1 MNKKGKTASRLR
13 ILLVLFIC
21 AALVLGVCATSVVFR
36 AGAMMAGEGRY
47 YSDYTSMEEAQAA
60 AAELG
65 EELGEEGTVLLKNRN
80 NALPLTGK
88 EKVTVLGVS
97 SDKVEGGSTTVADSL
112 ESAGFSVN
120 PEFKRYYAS
129 VGTSYGSENVKDFTD
144 TAKSS
149 VSIYDDVAVVIF
161 SRTGGESNDCATVT
175 DEVEDNK
182 YGTKDQGW
190 KHKALKTETTGT
202 GTDAKTVEYKHY
214 LQLTDS
220 EEELLEYAKAN
231 CKKVV
236 VLINSSNVMELG
248 NIQNDD
254 EIDAVLWT
262 GRPGADGLKAL
273 GNILNGKVN
282 PSGKQV
288 DIWPADLTADPTWYG
303 YGKGEQYATAESDP
317 VYDEDGTMTDPG
329 HELQE
334 GEYPETFFRKAIK
347 NAQGEVTG
355 SEIYDRQNPNMQAD
369 IPGVSTGYSFTM
381 YSEDIYMGYRYYETV
396 AAEIEL
402 GHLTYTDGVLAKAD
416 ANADGA
422 EQAEAWYNDAV
433 VYPFGYGLSY
443 TTFGWENVTPA
454 ENVQNW
460 QTKETI
466 DLQVTVTNTGNYAG
480 KDVVQV
486 YAHAPYFTD
495 GIAKSEVSLVGFGKT
510 SLLAPGASET
520 LTITVNVQDIASF
533 DWNDDNGNDETTYE
547 LDDGSGYELRFQ
559 SDSHNVK
566 ATQAL
571 SDLSEDVILGE
582 DDFSGA
588 EVKALFSGDDEYNL
602 LGWDPAANNGE
613 GGKGATLVEEGK
625 MTLLDR
631 DDFVGTHP
639 APLEAEKLVRSDE
652 WFEFH
657 ENLDQYNAETQQI
670 YQEKE
675 DGSSEYGWVK
685 TAADTYNNKYK
696 WTQAAS
702 HAADYSDVT
711 VKLADMAG
719 IDRNDDTTQ
728 LGEGAPFGAKT
739 GREAWTKFMNQL
751 TWDELVTLASNAGW
765 GTPEIESI
773 EKPSTTDQDSP
784 NNLASTYNWGD
795 ECHIAATWNTDL
807 AHKEGI
813 IMGNLA
819 MHKGVTWYGPAMN
832 THRSPFGGRCN
843 EYYSQ
848 DGYHGGMIGAA
859 VISGAQSK
867 GVICYVKHCA
877 MNDQEI
883 YRMNLM
889 TLATEQAAREI
900 YFKQF
905 QIAIQEGGCQ
915 ALMTTYGSIG
925 EYSGATN
932 YNFMTA
938 LIRDEW
944 GFDGYAV
951 TDAWMPC
958 KDYWPLDMLVRA
970 GCDAPLENAG
980 ARTMDYEAYKDAIA
994 ADPDAEVAYETYLL
1008 SGTYDSV
1015 ENKVYINRYTG
1026 RDATTGMP
1034 TGTATKTESNTQWYS
1049 VRMCAERIL
1058 YTQANANVIKNGYD
1072 MSGFTGKTLT
1082 AGTQGVEYSANIGVQ
1097 LDSDNVSYTVSG
1109 GSLPAGLSMN
1119 DSGVISGTPETPGTY
1134 NFNVELIADNW
1145 ITSSASYSITIASAF
1160 SVDADVSAMKVGEAF
1175 DGYIESDVVTLDE
1188 YDTITYEVT
1197 SGSMPAGITLNGEEG
1212 RFTGTPTEAGTFSF
1226 TVLVKAEKESEGGG
1240 TKGGPKGDSGPKGGP
1255 STETSEF
1262 EYAVTMIVTGESV
1275 SEIDALIARIE
1286 ALEAAVGDAD
1296 ISDELT
1302 SIKTDLEALKGSG
1315 VSSEDIEALET
1326 RIAALEENG
1335 GCGSAAGGTMAI
1347 VGSAIALA
1355 GIVFAIAA
1363 KRRKE
1368 N

>member
-47 YSDYTSMEEAQAA
+47 YSEYTSMEEAQAA
-60 AAELG
+60 AAKLG
-65 EELGEEGTVLLKNRN
+65 EEMGEEGFVLMKNEN
-80 NALPLTGK
+80 KALPLTGK
-88 EKVTVLGVS
+88 EMVTVLGVS
-97 SDKVEGGSTTVADSL
+97 SDSVEGGSTTVAASL
-112 ESAGFSVN
+112 EDAGFSVN
-120 PEFKRYYAS
+120 PEFKRYYES
-129 VGTSYGSENVKDFTD
+129 VGKSYGEENVDDFTD
-144 TAKSS
+144 TANSS
-149 VSIYDDVAVVIF
+149 IKLYNDVAVVIF
-161 SRTGGESNDCATVT
+161 SRTGGEGNDCATVT
-175 DEVEDNK
+175 DEIEDNK
-182 YGTKDQGW
+182 YGSVDQGW
-190 KHKALKTETTGT
+190 KHNALKKATIGEGEE
-202 GTDAKTVEYKHY
+202 AKEVEYKHY

-248 NIQNDD
+248 NIQRDKD
-254 EIDAVLWT
+254 IDAVIWT
-262 GRPGADGLKAL
+262 GRPGADALKAL
-273 GNILNGKVN
+273 GNILNGTVN
-282 PSGKQV
+282 PSGKHV

-303 YGKGEQYATAESDP
+303 YGKGEQYATAETDP
-317 VYDEDGTMTDPG
+317 VPGEDGKPGSPG
-329 HELQE
+329 HTLQP
-334 GEYPETFFRKAIK
+334 GEYPETFFRKAK
-347 NAQGEVTG
+347 DASDKVG
-355 SEIYDRQNPNMQAD
+355 EIYDRQNPNMQAQ

-396 AAEIEL
+396 YAEILE
-402 GHLTYTDGVLAKAD
+402 GDYTYTNGKLEKGTPT
-416 ANADGA
+416 NAQEEA
-422 EQAEAWYNDAV
+422 EDWYNDYV
-433 VYPFGYGLSY
+433 VYPFGHGLSY
-443 TTFGWENVTPA
+443 TTFVWENVTPA
-454 ENVQNW
+454 ANVADWQN
-460 QTKETI
+460 KETLT
-466 DLQVTVTNTGNYAG
+466 LQVKVTNTGDYAG

-486 YAHAPYFTD
+486 YAHAPYFEN
-495 GIAKSEVSLVGFGKT
+495 GISKSDVSLVGFGKT

-520 LTITVNVQDIASF
+520 LTINVNVQDIASF
-533 DWNDDNGNDETTYE
+533 DWSDANDNAATTYE
-547 LDDGSGYELRFQ
+547 LDKGTGYELRFQ
-559 SDSHNVK
+559 TDSHNVK
-566 ATQAL
+566 ARQAL
-571 SDLSEDVILGE
+571 SDIEAEKGVILDE
-582 DDFSGA
+582 DDYSGA

-602 LGWDPAANNGE
+602 LGWDPATS
-613 GGKGATLVEEGK
+613 KTLVEEEK

-631 DDFVGTHP
+631 DDFVGTFP
-639 APLEAEKLVRSDE
+639 KPLTADKLIRSDE

-657 ENLDQYNAETQQI
+657 EDLDQYNAETQQI

-675 DGSSEYGWVK
+675 DGTSEYGWVK

-773 EKPSTTDQDSP
+773 EKPATTDQDSP

-905 QIAIQEGGCQ
+905 QIAIQEGECQ
-915 ALMTTYGSIG
+915 AFMTTYGSIG

-980 ARTMDYEAYKDAIA
+980 ARTMDYEAYKAAIA
-994 ADPDAEVAYETYLL
+994 ANPDDTNAAYETYLL
-1008 SGTYDSV
+1008 SGTYDSAA
-1015 ENKVYINRYTG
+1015 NKVYINRYTG
-1026 RDATTGMP
+1026 RDAKTGMP
-1034 TGTATKTESNTQWYS
+1034 TGAATKTESNTQWYS

-1119 DSGVISGTPETPGTY
+1119 DSGVISGTPEIPGTY

-1226 TVLVKAEKESEGGG
+1226 TVLVKAEKESEGG
-1240 TKGGPKGDSGPKGGP
+1240 TKGGPKGGSGPKGGP

-1275 SEIDALIARIE
+1275 SEINALIARIE

-1302 SIKTDLEALKGSG
+1302 SIKADLETLKGSG

-1326 RIAALEENG
+1326 RIAALEGNG